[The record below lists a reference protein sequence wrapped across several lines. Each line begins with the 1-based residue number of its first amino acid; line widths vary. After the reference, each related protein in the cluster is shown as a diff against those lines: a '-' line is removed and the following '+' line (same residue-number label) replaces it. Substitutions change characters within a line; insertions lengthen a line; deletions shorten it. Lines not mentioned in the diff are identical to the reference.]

1 MNILKSLFI
10 AAAAL
15 ALVGG
20 VTYAFFSDTATSTGN
35 TFSAGTLD
43 LKLSDL
49 DQSVQNTI
57 DASWTGSDMAPG
69 GSAVSGTVQL
79 RNTGTVLA
87 NHAEVQAANTCT
99 DASGDMDEYLEITSL
114 SYDGGSVLG
123 TLADNNLN
131 GYKDLND
138 LTVAN
143 ALDNLALADLNIN
156 HPFVMAVRL
165 HSSTPD
171 AYQGESCTSDLTFTL
186 NQDATQ

>member
-1 MNILKSLFI
+1 MNILKSLFL
-10 AAAAL
+10 AVTTL

-49 DQSVQNTI
+49 NESVLDTI
-57 DASWTGSDMAPG
+57 SASWTGSDMAPG

-99 DASGDMDEYLEITSL
+99 DVSGDMDEYLEITSL
-114 SYDGGSVLG
+114 SYDGGSILG
-123 TLADNNLN
+123 ALADSNLN
-131 GYKDLND
+131 TYKDLND
-138 LTVAN
+138 LTVVN
-143 ALDNLALADLNIN
+143 ALDGLALADLNIN
-156 HPFVMAVRL
+156 HPFVMGVRL

-186 NQDATQ
+186 NQDTTQ